1 MYRLVCPVL
10 FGSSARAWRE
20 ACRRPAWRRR
30 KHCCQ
35 SSVRACSEPK
45 RQRQGERVTRCTM
58 SSAGPAFRARGACGV
73 EKTVARARE
82 HQPSG
87 GGQVLRNDSANLP
100 ASGWLVVFVLR
111 ALACGRGERTEWRQW
126 VASADAGVGAAV
138 SLSVRECP
146 SPPPRHSGR
155 ARGPAILRDCSEI
168 SSAIDRACCHVGA
181 ELSGIN
187 SALSSVRA
195 LRRWGQSSVMFAS
208 EVCPA
213 AGDQLRRVSLAHL
226 HHFDSFSTRS

>member
-35 SSVRACSEPK
+35 SSVRAWSEPK
-45 RQRQGERVTRCTM
+45 RQRQGEECHKVHQT

-111 ALACGRGERTEWRQW
+111 CTRVWASGRSGE
-126 VASADAGVGAAV
+126 SG
-138 SLSVRECP
+138 
-146 SPPPRHSGR
+146 SPPPTRRSWSSGVVICPPSARRPRRGTAEGR
-155 ARGPAILRDCSEI
+155 AGQPFCAVVASEI

-195 LRRWGQSSVMFAS
+195 LRRLWAEQRHVR
-208 EVCPA
+208 
-213 AGDQLRRVSLAHL
+213 LRGMPCSR
-226 HHFDSFSTRS
+226 